1 MVSIV
6 RTYPLVTSSPAP
18 CGCSE
23 WIGDLA
29 RDHARRLAA
38 IARREGLSGDDA
50 LDAVQDGFRTL
61 LGRDDM
67 AVLRE
72 RPDEAAAVLTTM
84 VKHAAR
90 NLRRRHHRAAP
101 HRELEDGDLVEER
114 RADEVI
120 EHAAEVTQLSGCM
133 AGLPEVHRHVV
144 AMRVLEEVSGDAT
157 AKALGLTPGH
167 VAVLLHRARKQ
178 LEQCMS
184 AA

>member
-90 NLRRRHHRAAP
+90 NLRRRHH
-101 HRELEDGDLVEER
+101 LVEER

>member
-1 MVSIV
+1 M
-6 RTYPLVTSSPAP
+6 TSTP

-38 IARREGLSGDDA
+38 VARREGLSGDDA

-61 LGRDDM
+61 LGRDD
-67 AVLRE
+67 AAALRD
-72 RPDEAAAVLTTM
+72 RPGEAALLLTAI
-84 VKHAAR
+84 VRNAAR

-101 HRELEDGDLVEER
+101 HRALDDGDLVDAR
-114 RADEVI
+114 RADDAVAR
-120 EHAAEVTQLSGCM
+120 AAEVTQLSGRM

-144 AMRVLEEVSGDAT
+144 AMRVLEEVSGPDT
-157 AKALGLTPGH
+157 ARALGLTPGH

-184 AA
+184 AAT

>member
-1 MVSIV
+1 MAIV
-6 RTYPLVTSSPAP
+6 TATP

-29 RDHARRLAA
+29 KAHARRLAGV
-38 IARREGLSGDDA
+38 ARREGLSGDDA

-61 LGRDDM
+61 LGREDAAM
-67 AVLRE
+67 LRE
-72 RPDEAAAVLTTM
+72 RPEDAANVLTAI
-84 VKHAAR
+84 VRNAAR

-101 HRELEDGDLVEER
+101 HRELDDRDLVDER
-114 RADEVI
+114 RADDVVA
-120 EHAAEVTQLSGCM
+120 HADEVTQLTGCM

-144 AMRVLEEVSGDAT
+144 AMRVLEEVSGPDT

-178 LEQCMS
+178 LEQCMN
-184 AA
+184 A

>member
-1 MVSIV
+1 M
-6 RTYPLVTSSPAP
+6 TTP

-29 RDHARRLAA
+29 RGHARRLAA
-38 IARREGLSGDDA
+38 IARREGLTGDEA

-61 LGRDDM
+61 LGREDM
-67 AVLRE
+67 AVLRD
-72 RPDEAAAVLTTM
+72 RPDDAANVLTAI
-84 VKHAAR
+84 VRNAAR

-101 HRELEDGDLVEER
+101 HRELDDGDLVDAR

-120 EHAAEVTQLSGCM
+120 EHATEVTQLSGCM

-144 AMRVLEEVSGDAT
+144 AMRVLEEVSGPDT
-157 AKALGLTPGH
+157 ARALGLTPGH

-184 AA
+184 GESAA

>member
-1 MVSIV
+1 M
-6 RTYPLVTSSPAP
+6 TSTP

-29 RDHARRLAA
+29 RGHARRLAA
-38 IARREGLSGDDA
+38 VARREGLSGDDA

-61 LGRDDM
+61 LGRAD
-67 AVLRE
+67 AAALRD
-72 RPDEAAAVLTTM
+72 RPDEAALLLTAI
-84 VKHAAR
+84 VRNAAR

-101 HRELEDGDLVEER
+101 HRELDDGDLVDGR
-114 RADEVI
+114 RADDVLAQ
-120 EHAAEVTQLSGCM
+120 AAEVTQLSGCM

-144 AMRVLEEVSGDAT
+144 AMRVLEEVSGPET
-157 AKALGLTPGH
+157 ARALGLTPGH

-184 AA
+184 EAS